1 MFMLVFAAIGVFG
14 AGMLA
19 IAAGIP
25 IKDYGFGNTLILSG
39 VIAWCTSIIM
49 VSLWVCAREI
59 RQVFEQPSDADAQKR
74 DQTAAAANA
83 ASDQGGWPQSIPE
96 KTPAQPA
103 AEPPAAD
110 TKPGRRNLLFASSR
124 RTAAAGPESAPPAQA
139 VAAPE
144 PRTPEPR
151 PAESRGPAAEEPRP
165 TPKRAEVPA
174 RPLPRTP
181 LNLGSLR
188 DTPRTPA
195 GAAAAPASTS
205 SSASASG
212 SASPPR
218 EPAPEP
224 AATPSRSPEA
234 APTPPA
240 TAPGRSDSVG
250 VNVLKSGVVDGM
262 AYWLYSDGSIEAQM
276 AEGMM
281 RFGSIDELRAHL
293 DKRA

>member
-39 VIAWCTSIIM
+39 VVAWCTSIIM
-49 VSLWVCAREI
+49 VSLWACAREI
-59 RQVFEQPSDADAQKR
+59 RQGLDQPAAAHKR
-74 DQTAAAANA
+74 DESAAAET
-83 ASDQGGWPQSIPE
+83 ASSEQGGWPQSIPE
-96 KTPAQPA
+96 KPAASPQPA
-103 AEPPAAD
+103 AATAPAEA
-110 TKPGRRNLLFASSR
+110 KPGRRNLLFASSR
-124 RTAAAGPESAPPAQA
+124 RTSG
-139 VAAPE
+139 AAPE
-144 PRTPEPR
+144 TAPPTESAASAEPRVPELRTSEPRPQESRAPAPEEPR
-151 PAESRGPAAEEPRP
+151 PA
-165 TPKRAEVPA
+165 PKRAELPA
-174 RPLPRTP
+174 RPSPRPP

-188 DTPRTPA
+188 DTPRPP
-195 GAAAAPASTS
+195 AAAPAL
-205 SSASASG
+205 ASAPA
-212 SASPPR
+212 SAPPPR

-224 AATPSRSPEA
+224 VAPSPRATEIS
-234 APTPPA
+234 PTPPA
-240 TAPGRSDSVG
+240 TAPGRSDSVA